1 MTRWLR
7 DFRLLPIVL
16 IAIGCLFALKTIG
29 LFSDGGYTLGQRL
42 GGSGTLVVTTVPAAP
57 VTQLRSPAVPLEI
70 ASAQQPQAPKL
81 SWMQEMFNYPGDI
94 TGSIKTTKP
103 AEKEAMDK
111 EAAAKQAGG
120 GDKSVPEPGPESKA
134 AAGTVIAVDQPRS
147 ASAGERALLERLQER
162 RQELD
167 ARARALDLRESMLK
181 AAEKKLEAQAA
192 VEKAEEAK
200 GGTMGGP
207 SGGPMAQ
214 RKEEVENTRFKGVV
228 TMYETMKPKDAA
240 KIFDRLDIKVLLEV
254 ASQIK
259 PQRMS
264 EIMAQMSPEAAERLT
279 VELAVRSGTDRSLNP
294 SNLPK
299 IEGRP
304 SGS

>member
-1 MTRWLR
+1 MSRWLR

-16 IAIGCLFALKTIG
+16 IAIGCLFALKTFG

-42 GGSGTLVVTTVPAAP
+42 GGGSGALVVTTVPGAP
-57 VTQLRSPAVPLEI
+57 VTQLRSPAVPLEV
-70 ASAQQPQAPKL
+70 ASAQAPKS

-94 TGSIKTTKP
+94 TGAITTTKA
-103 AEKEAMDK
+103 AEKAAMEK
-111 EAAAKQAGG
+111 AEAAAAKNA
-120 GDKSVPEPGPESKA
+120 PAAEPGPDSK
-134 AAGTVIAVDQPRS
+134 AAGTVIALDQPRS
-147 ASAGERALLERLQER
+147 ASAGERALLERLQTR

-167 ARARALDLRESMLK
+167 ARTRELDLRESMLK
-181 AAEKKLEAQAA
+181 AAEKKLEIQAA
-192 VEKAEEAK
+192 VGKAGEAQS
-200 GGTMGGP
+200 GAP
-207 SGGPMAQ
+207 SGAPAGSMAQ
-214 RKEEVENTRFKGVV
+214 RKEDIENARFKSVV
-228 TMYETMKPKDAA
+228 TMYETMKPKEAA

-264 EIMAQMSPEAAERLT
+264 EIMAQMTPEAAERLT
-279 VELAVRSGTDRSLNP
+279 VELAARSGMDRSLNP

-304 SGS
+304 AGG